1 MTFVTKLTF
10 QSGDRAVLE
19 DTVNTLKQLVE
30 RKGGQCKGPHT
41 SPVETHRVPQY
52 QTLQPG
58 ATFSDWEY
66 AVYERRLDI
75 HGADHIARE
84 VGHREF
90 PDSVHVEIEVEQ
102 KKPLGHNQ
110 N

>member
-41 SPVETHRVPQY
+41 SPVETLRVPQY

>member
-19 DTVNTLKQLVE
+19 DTVGSLKELVE

-41 SPVETHRVPQY
+41 SPVERIRVPQY
-52 QTLQPG
+52 RTLQPG
-58 ATFSDWEY
+58 NTFSGWDY
-66 AVYERRLDI
+66 SVYERRLDI
-75 HGADHIARE
+75 HGAEHIARE
-84 VGHREF
+84 IGHREF

>member
-19 DTVNTLKQLVE
+19 DTVNSLKTMVE
-30 RKGGQCKGPHT
+30 RKGGECKGPHT
-41 SPVETHRVPQY
+41 SPAEQLRVPQ
-52 QTLQPG
+52 QRTLHTG
-58 ATFSDWEY
+58 NTFSGWEY
-66 AVYERRLDI
+66 TVYKRRLDI

-84 VGHREF
+84 VGHMDF
-90 PDSVHVEIEVEQ
+90 PDSIHVEIELEQ
-102 KKPLGHNQ
+102 KKPLGHKQ

>member
-19 DTVNTLKQLVE
+19 DTVTSLKEMVE

-41 SPVETHRVPQY
+41 DPADRLRVPQHR
-52 QTLQPG
+52 TLQPSE
-58 ATFSDWEY
+58 TFTDWEY
-66 AVYERRLDI
+66 TVYNRRVEI

-84 VGHREF
+84 VGHMEF
-90 PDSVHVEIEVEQ
+90 PDSIHVEIEVEQ
-102 KKPLGHNQ
+102 KKPLGHNR

>member
-19 DTVNTLKQLVE
+19 DTVDSLKRMVE

-41 SPVETHRVPQY
+41 SPVEQLRVPQY
-52 QTLQPG
+52 RTLQPG
-58 ATFSDWEY
+58 QTFSGWEY
-66 AVYERRLDI
+66 AVYERRVDI

-84 VGHREF
+84 VGHQEF

>member
-19 DTVNTLKQLVE
+19 DTVNSLKQLVE

-58 ATFSDWEY
+58 PTFSDWEY

-75 HGADHIARE
+75 HGADHIASE